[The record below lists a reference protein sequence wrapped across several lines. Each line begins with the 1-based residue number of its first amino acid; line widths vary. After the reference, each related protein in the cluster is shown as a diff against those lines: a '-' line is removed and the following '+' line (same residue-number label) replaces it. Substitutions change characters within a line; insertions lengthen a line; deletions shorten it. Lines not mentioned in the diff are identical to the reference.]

1 MPTELEFYHVKLA
14 IAKGMFGYKAVT
26 DEQFAKCHV
35 AALNVFDALGT
46 PAHLFD
52 ANFMRQKVWFTYVD
66 YFNKYR
72 GTYRHE
78 IQTAIDMFETG
89 FCDEVWHGLSLALI
103 HNENDSYTLLDGQA
117 KFETLGKEVALD
129 LFVRRIAENL

>member
-1 MPTELEFYHVKLA
+1 MPTELEFYQVKLA
-14 IAKGMFGYKAVT
+14 IAKGMFGYKAVNQ
-26 DEQFAKCHV
+26 EQFDRCHV

-52 ANFMRQKVWFTYVD
+52 GEFMRQKLNFTYVD
-66 YFNKYR
+66 KFSDHR

-89 FCDEVWHGLSLALI
+89 LCDELWHGLALALI
-103 HNENDSYTLLDGQA
+103 HNEHDSYTLLDGQVT
-117 KFETLGKEVALD
+117 FETLGKEVALD
-129 LFVRRIAENL
+129 LFVRRIGENL

>member
-1 MPTELEFYHVKLA
+1 MPTELEFYHVKVA
-14 IAKGMFGYKAVT
+14 IAKGMFGYKAIP
-26 DEQFAKCHV
+26 DKDFEKCHV

-52 ANFMRQKVWFTYVD
+52 AEFMRQKLNFTYVD
-66 YFNKYR
+66 KFSDHR

-89 FCDEVWHGLSLALI
+89 LCDELWHGLALALI
-103 HNENDSYTLLDGQA
+103 HNEHDSYTLLDGQVR
-117 KFETLGKEVALD
+117 FETLGKEVALD
-129 LFVRRIAENL
+129 LFVRRIGENL